1 MGDSTDTGHGADA
14 LLRARRT
21 RVTVVGGGVAGLVAA
36 LEWAKI
42 GAHVTVCE
50 AGGRLGGALELR
62 LRRTRARVQRFTGRV
77 VVRG

>member
-1 MGDSTDTGHGADA
+1 MADSTDTGHGADA

-50 AGGRLGGALELR
+50 AGGRLGGEVERLHRAAALAHQVAADR
-62 LRRTRARVQRFTGRV
+62 LAHNA
-77 VVRG
+77 